1 MISLP
6 KLAVLILT
14 YNEEA
19 NITACVRSAA
29 FADEIVVIDSGS
41 TDRTVE
47 IAAILGARCVS
58 RPMSGGFAAQRNF
71 ALTQTEADWV
81 LFLDAD
87 ERITPELA
95 AEIQTVIGQGGEN
108 GYEIL
113 RQNVLFGTPIQHGGF
128 SPDYSLRLYPR
139 HAISWQGVVHEQAI
153 VTVPVQRLRCHM
165 LHYTYTTWDRYFFK
179 FNQYTT
185 LMARQM
191 FDKGKRANFLADIV
205 LRPHVAFFKT
215 YVLKRG
221 FLDGRLGFILAVYH
235 FFYTMTKYVKLY
247 GVQKQDKETV

>member
-19 NITACVRSAA
+19 NISECVRSAA

-41 TDRTVE
+41 NDRTVE
-47 IAAILGARCVS
+47 VAESLGARCVC
-58 RPMSGGFAAQRNF
+58 RAMKDGFAAQRNF
-71 ALTQTEADWV
+71 ALTQTDADWV

-95 AEIQTVIGQGGEN
+95 AEIQTVIQQGGEN

-113 RQNVLFGTPIQHGGF
+113 RINILFGKTVYHGGF

-139 HAISWQGVVHEQAI
+139 HAISWQGAVHEQAL
-153 VTVPVQRLRCHM
+153 VTVPLQRLRCHM
-165 LHYTYTTWDRYFFK
+165 LHYTYTTWDRYFVK

-191 FDKGKRANFLADIV
+191 HEKGKRAHFFPDILV
-205 LRPHVAFFKT
+205 RPLVAFFKV

-221 FLDGRLGFILAVYH
+221 FLDGRLGLVLALLH
-235 FFYTMTKYVKLY
+235 HSYTMVKYIKLY
-247 GVQKQDKETV
+247 WLQKQKGA